1 MRNTIRMNSAA
12 MRENTTPTMTLAIE
26 DNSTMNP
33 PNGLIAIAARPEK
46 MPEMPNSTINRD
58 HQPVEGLDDGGRDKA
73 VPLKQILKIEHRSFS
88 RQVEYESRPTWL

>member
-12 MRENTTPTMTLAIE
+12 MRENTMPTTTLAIE

-46 MPEMPNSTINRD
+46 MPEMPNSEISAMTS
-58 HQPVEGLDDGGRDKA
+58 Q
-73 VPLKQILKIEHRSFS
+73 
-88 RQVEYESRPTWL
+88 